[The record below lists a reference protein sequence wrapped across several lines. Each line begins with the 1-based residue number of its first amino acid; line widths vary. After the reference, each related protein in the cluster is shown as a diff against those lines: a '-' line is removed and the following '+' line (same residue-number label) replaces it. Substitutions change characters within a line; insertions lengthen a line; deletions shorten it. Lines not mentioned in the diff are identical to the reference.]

1 MARIVA
7 MQAVE
12 RVFSILRALAAQEGR
27 GTVGYVADHTGLP
40 KSTVSRLL
48 SALEVEGAVE
58 RLDDGGYAIG
68 LGLTSLTQQM
78 DQSTMLRQV
87 AEPYLRELVA
97 EFGEGAGL
105 SVVDGNLSLYVLHVG
120 SGGSVRTED
129 WTGQAFPS
137 HTVAGGLAMLAT
149 WSDMELSRYAKAG
162 LQRLAPNT
170 ITKPR
175 DLRQRVARI
184 RADGYAMT
192 VGEFAADI
200 NGFGAAITAN
210 DGTAFGAINVYGPA
224 FRFPGGRDPDQIGH
238 RLVDAARTIASRL
251 SHL

>member
-1 MARIVA
+1 

-40 KSTVSRLL
+40 KSTVSRML
-48 SALEVEGAVE
+48 SALEIEGAVE

-87 AEPYLRELVA
+87 SEPYLRELVA

-105 SVVDGNLSLYVLHVG
+105 SVVDGRLSLYVLHVG

-137 HTVAGGLAMLAT
+137 HTVAGGLAMLAA
-149 WSDMELSRYAKAG
+149 WSDAEVTRYAKLG
-162 LQRLAPNT
+162 LEQLAPNT
-170 ITKPR
+170 ITTAR
-175 DLRQRVARI
+175 ELRQRVAQI
-184 RADGYAMT
+184 RANGYATT
-192 VGEFAADI
+192 VGEFATDI
-200 NGFGAAITAN
+200 NGFGAAITAS
-210 DGTAFGAINVYGPA
+210 DGTSFGAINVYGPA
-224 FRFPGGRDPDQIGH
+224 FRFPGSRRPDEIGH
-238 RLVDAARTIASRL
+238 RLIDVARTIASRL
-251 SHL
+251 SSH

>member
-1 MARIVA
+1 

-27 GTVGYVADHTGLP
+27 GTVGYVAEHTGLP
-40 KSTVSRLL
+40 KSTVSRML

-87 AEPYLRELVA
+87 TEPYLRELVA

-105 SVVDGNLSLYVLHVG
+105 SVVDGHRSLYVLHVG

-137 HTVAGGLAMLAT
+137 HTVAGGG
-149 WSDMELSRYAKAG
+149 WPGNVGG
-162 LQRLAPNT
+162 L
-170 ITKPR
+170 
-175 DLRQRVARI
+175 V
-184 RADGYAMT
+184 
-192 VGEFAADI
+192 
-200 NGFGAAITAN
+200 
-210 DGTAFGAINVYGPA
+210 
-224 FRFPGGRDPDQIGH
+224 
-238 RLVDAARTIASRL
+238 
-251 SHL
+251 

>member
-1 MARIVA
+1 

-27 GTVGYVADHTGLP
+27 GTVGYVAEHTSLP
-40 KSTVSRLL
+40 KSTVSRML

-87 AEPYLRELVA
+87 TEPYLRELVA

-105 SVVDGNLSLYVLHVG
+105 SVVDGHLSLYVLHVG

-149 WSDMELSRYAKAG
+149 WSDAEVSRYAKAG
-162 LQRLAPNT
+162 LEQLAPDT

-175 DLRQRVARI
+175 ELRQRVAQI
-184 RADGYAMT
+184 RADGYAAT

-200 NGFGAAITAN
+200 NGFGAAITSA

-224 FRFPGGRDPDQIGH
+224 FRFPGSHQPDEIGH
-238 RLVDAARTIASRL
+238 RLVDVARTIASRL
-251 SHL
+251 SSH